1 MSNDII
7 LSGNEETLK
16 PIITAI
22 IALKQM
28 LDGKDIGQFI
38 GQPIE
43 ETVRASP
50 HTTRLIITFYS
61 VQNPPW
67 KSIFPGKRLIRATY
81 KVPDVDKRKMTWRNI
96 KAACGGD
103 NGYMWGR
110 FLTTIGLSNGRQIQ
124 AYGATEQD
132 AEERARAFLTLS
144 KADLVTI
151 STTEQKKEGRRATDQ
166 FLYKEPTRI
175 YPAYFNII
183 NSQRIVKESL
193 KLLNKESNQK
203 RKSTLSGDFME
214 YGSGK
219 IDLWRSKEPSE
230 SKIMIQRALRP
241 LTDDD

>member
-1 MSNDII
+1 MSDDII

-16 PIITAI
+16 PIITAL

-43 ETVRASP
+43 EAVRASP

-67 KSIFPGKRLIRATY
+67 KSISSEKRLIRATY
-81 KVPDVDKRKMTWRNI
+81 KVPDVDKRKMTWQTI

-124 AYGATEQD
+124 AYGATEPD
-132 AEERARAFLTLS
+132 AEERAKALLSLS
-144 KADLVTI
+144 KADLVSC
-151 STTEQKKEGRRATDQ
+151 STTEQKKEGRRAADQ

-193 KLLNKESNQK
+193 KLLEKKGNQK
-203 RKSTLSGDFME
+203 RKSTLSGDFIE

-219 IDLWRSKEPSE
+219 VDLWKSNAPPDAKT
-230 SKIMIQRALRP
+230 MIQRALRP